1 MPMSSNPYSCEIS
14 LLLSDASRFL
24 GSFSKI
30 RGLFVTKGKIKNK
43 DAGYGAK

>member
-1 MPMSSNPYSCEIS
+1 MPVSSNPYSCEIS

-30 RGLFVTKGKIKNK
+30 RELFVIKGKIKNE